1 MPHGPQLDRFE
12 AVLFDVDGTL
22 VDSIDVIV
30 RGLGDTFEKFFQVRP
45 CDAEIRSLI
54 GLPLSKQYGKYMTTP
69 PTEQE
74 VAEMSRFTLGRYEF
88 HHRTE
93 KWFEP
98 AVETLRICHET
109 GVKTA
114 LVTSKNRQEL
124 SAFLPIFPG
133 APFVH
138 TSVCASD
145 VSHPKPDPESALLAC
160 ERLAVDPTR
169 AVMVGDSTF
178 DMRCA
183 RRAGATCIA
192 VAYGAGSRETLLAE
206 EPDYL
211 FDTPEELLA
220 WAKSAFLQTSCA
232 ERT

>member
-1 MPHGPQLDRFE
+1 MPHGPHLDRFE

-30 RGLGDTFEKFFQVRP
+30 RGLGDTFEQFFHIRP
-45 CDAEIRSLI
+45 DDAEIRSLI
-54 GLPLSKQYGKYMTTP
+54 GLPLSKQYGRYMTTT
-69 PTEQE
+69 PTEEE
-74 VAEMSRFTLGRYEF
+74 VARMSLYTLNRYQF
-88 HHRTE
+88 HRRTE

-98 AVETLRICHET
+98 AIESLRICHES

-114 LVTSKNRQEL
+114 LVTSKNGQEL
-124 SAFLPIFPG
+124 AEFLPVFPG
-133 APFVH
+133 AAFVD
-138 TSVCASD
+138 TIVCASD

-160 ERLAVDPTR
+160 ERMDVDPSR
-169 AVMVGDSTF
+169 AAMVGDSTF

-183 RRAGATCIA
+183 RRAGLSCIA
-192 VAYGAGSRETLLAE
+192 VAYGAGSRATLLAE
-206 EPDYL
+206 RPELL